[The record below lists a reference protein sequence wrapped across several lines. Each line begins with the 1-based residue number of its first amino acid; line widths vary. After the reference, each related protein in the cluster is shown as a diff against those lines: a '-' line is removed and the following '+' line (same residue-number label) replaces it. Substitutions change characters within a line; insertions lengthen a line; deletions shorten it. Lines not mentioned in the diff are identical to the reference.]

1 MSVPYLIASLP
12 ALSPDAAP
20 ALSIAEFR
28 AACASALTKSQSAIV
43 DALLD
48 GAPCGDSFVCAW
60 RDVDA
65 QIRNA
70 AVRKRAARR
79 GIDPA
84 PFLRSTSGCDI
95 AATQAAEAAFALPDP
110 MQRERALDRARWTA
124 LDALQGPQPMSFE
137 AVLAYAVRLQIATR
151 WSKCNQAQG
160 DAFLNGLAR
169 QDASEQ
175 VIGNR

>member
-28 AACASALTKSQSAIV
+28 AACASALSASQSAVV

-48 GAPCGDSFVCAW
+48 GAPCGDAFVRSW

-79 GIDPA
+79 GVDPT
-84 PFLRSTSGCDI
+84 PFVRPTSGCDI
-95 AATQAAEAAFALPDP
+95 AAQQGAEAAFALADP
-110 MQRERALDRARWTA
+110 MQRERALDRVRWTA
-124 LDALQGPQPMSFE
+124 LDNLQGPQPMTFE

-151 WSKCNQAQG
+151 WSKCDQSKG
-160 DAFLNGLAR
+160 DAFLDNLAK
-169 QDASEQ
+169 QDAASSLT
-175 VIGNR
+175 V